1 MRGLSNSDLKILSNS
16 PYILKITDS
25 QIIFTEH
32 FKRLVL
38 DSLIEGMTR
47 QETFNKLLGVN
58 CFNKKFVD
66 DRLGS
71 WRRKLRTDGELK
83 SNKRGPKKSLNDMSY
98 DEMKAEIAYQKEIIA
113 HLKKLKGLAD
123 DEL

>member
-1 MRGLSNSDLKILSNS
+1 MRGLSNSDFKILSS
-16 PYILKITDS
+16 CPFVLKITDS
-25 QIIFTEH
+25 KIIFTEQ
-32 FKRLVL
+32 FKKLVL
-38 DSLIEGMTR
+38 ESLIEGMTR
-47 QETFNKLLGVN
+47 QQTFNKMLGVS
-58 CFNKKFVD
+58 CFDKKFVD

-71 WRRKLRTDGELK
+71 WRRKLRADGDLK
-83 SNKRGPKKSLNDMSY
+83 PNQRGRKKSIDNMSY